1 MIFKMIKYTF
11 SKHVK
16 FREEKD
22 NILICDCKNL
32 KDFKLKLEFD
42 KFLKKVNSGIS
53 ENELLDNLE
62 ILLFQDFHSSKLL
75 AELTVRAISTEEYPS
90 ADALL
95 EKQLYQHL
103 SNGKRPRS
111 YDFLLDKLNKNPEL
125 FLGLYLDSELIGVI
139 QGFPRDD
146 YLLLSEIAVDIRFR
160 SRGFGSLLI
169 QSFENTAKILGYKK
183 IKLGAQ
189 DYATN
194 LYLKNHYTPS
204 LFIQVK
210 EDQKEAVI
218 NTFSKEDII
227 DISSYDSIIGIELKV
242 DAIDIEYLHDIE
254 KKFRPISIQYLFTK
268 YL

>member
-1 MIFKMIKYTF
+1 MIKYTF

-16 FREEKD
+16 FRKEKD
-22 NILICDCKNL
+22 DILICDCKNL

-42 KFLKKVNSGIS
+42 KFLKKVSSGIS

-75 AELTVRAISTEEYPS
+75 AELTVRTISTEEYPP
-90 ADALL
+90 ADAFL

-103 SNGKRPRS
+103 PNGKRPRS

-125 FLGLYLDSELIGVI
+125 FLGLYLDSELIGVV

-160 SRGFGSLLI
+160 DRGFGSLLI
-169 QSFENTAKILGYKK
+169 KSFENTARSLGYNK

-189 DYATN
+189 DYAVN
-194 LYLKNHYTPS
+194 LYLKNQYTPS
-204 LFIQVK
+204 LFIQIK
-210 EDQKEAVI
+210 EYQKDSVI
-218 NTFSKEDII
+218 DTLPKQDII
-227 DISSYDSIIGIELKV
+227 DISSYDSIIGIELRV

-254 KKFRPISIQYLFTK
+254 KRFQPISIQYLFTK
-268 YL
+268 CL